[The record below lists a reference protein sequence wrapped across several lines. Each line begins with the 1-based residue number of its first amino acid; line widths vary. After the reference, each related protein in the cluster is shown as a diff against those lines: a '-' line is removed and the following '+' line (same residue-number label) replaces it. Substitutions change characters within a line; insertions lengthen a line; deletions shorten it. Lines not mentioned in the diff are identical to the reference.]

1 MFCTKYKSS
10 GPCSFR
16 REDFLNCV
24 LKTYCLTQYL
34 LMQPTGTV
42 LKNWLNDHQN
52 DRSHEVILNWPQRN
66 NFNNF
71 GRGSLDGVTCIY
83 VYYIQKLWA
92 CGFRHYDFF
101 LIAFWKHIVW
111 PRDLLMQPSD
121 HVVHHVKL
129 FINNKERC
137 HTISR
142 HIYQPNDVVRK
153 EFNVWWTEKTESVTC
168 SWDRKFNIGL
178 LLFRIN

>member
-1 MFCTKYKSS
+1 
-10 GPCSFR
+10 
-16 REDFLNCV
+16 
-24 LKTYCLTQYL
+24 
-34 LMQPTGTV
+34 MQPTGTV

-101 LIAFWKHIVW
+101 NCFL
-111 PRDLLMQPSD
+111 
-121 HVVHHVKL
+121 
-129 FINNKERC
+129 
-137 HTISR
+137 
-142 HIYQPNDVVRK
+142 
-153 EFNVWWTEKTESVTC
+153 KTYCLTP
-168 SWDRKFNIGL
+168 
-178 LLFRIN
+178 